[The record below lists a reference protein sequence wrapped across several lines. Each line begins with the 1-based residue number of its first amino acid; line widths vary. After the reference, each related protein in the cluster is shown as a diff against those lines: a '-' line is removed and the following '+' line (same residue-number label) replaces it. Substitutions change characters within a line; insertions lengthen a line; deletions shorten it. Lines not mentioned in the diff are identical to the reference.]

1 MNSLATVF
9 RTAMRPLA
17 GSSRLTSMQAM
28 SFSTGARRFA
38 EQPQTSRPDVGA
50 SSLFDNIKV
59 EADTAE
65 ETTQKAVQKE
75 YKWSSAN
82 MKTSPR
88 KLNMLARQI
97 RNMPVDEAIKQMEF
111 SPKRTAKKIM
121 HNLAFARK
129 NAKDQFGMENL
140 VVAQA
145 WVGKGRYIKRI
156 RPHGRGQFGIMHHPE
171 AHIKFLLKE
180 APSND
185 VEDKA
190 SRRNIRGWK
199 ESRKVWT
206 PLKEDKPIY
215 NPKAFY
221 NW

>member
-28 SFSTGARRFA
+28 SFTSGARRFA

-59 EADTAE
+59 ESDSAGESTEDVE
-65 ETTQKAVQKE
+65 KQ
-75 YKWSSAN
+75 YLWSSAN

-129 NAKDQFGMENL
+129 NAKDQLGMKNL

-180 APSND
+180 APINNQ
-185 VEDKA
+185 DKTF
-190 SRRNIRGWK
+190 RRNIRGWK
-199 ESRKVWT
+199 ETQKVWT

>member
-1 MNSLATVF
+1 MVT
-9 RTAMRPLA
+9 M
-17 GSSRLTSMQAM
+17 
-28 SFSTGARRFA
+28 
-38 EQPQTSRPDVGA
+38 
-50 SSLFDNIKV
+50 
-59 EADTAE
+59 
-65 ETTQKAVQKE
+65 
-75 YKWSSAN
+75 
-82 MKTSPR
+82 
-88 KLNMLARQI
+88 
-97 RNMPVDEAIKQMEF
+97 AI
-111 SPKRTAKKIM
+111 
-121 HNLAFARK
+121 
-129 NAKDQFGMENL
+129 
-140 VVAQA
+140 AQA